1 MMICA
6 TVPEDPAVIV
16 DLGDME
22 QSPKIGEY
30 LQHSPGC

>member
-1 MMICA
+1 MMICD

-16 DLGDME
+16 DLRDME